1 MQRQH
6 ELASQL
12 APPALVGLSRIGKA
26 VAKNDTSL
34 LKRRRNHLGK
44 RLRAISEHQPE
55 FCARIENF
63 RLRIKQQRANAI
75 TSLRPTRLT
84 GDKRFLAAGL
94 KPRSQTP
101 QLCRLARAVEPL
113 KG

>member
-26 VAKNDTSL
+26 VAKNDPPL
-34 LKRRRNHLGK
+34 LKPRRNHLGN

-55 FCARIENF
+55 FCARIESF
-63 RLRIKQQRANAI
+63 RLRIKQQRTNAI
-75 TSLRPTRLT
+75 ASLRPTRLPR
-84 GDKRFLAAGL
+84 DQSLLAAGL

-101 QLCRLARAVEPL
+101 QLCRLARAVET
-113 KG
+113 